1 MLNKVFR
8 RYDMYQF
15 RKSIEQDKSQLADLF
30 AESFGSLA
38 LNHGALEPI
47 ANRYWVAL
55 YEDKIVAVTG
65 ILPIYKSDFSGYEV
79 TWTCTSNKHRK
90 KGLIVQMLQK
100 AETELP
106 NDHIPLYCNCWRI
119 RDNDKINM
127 YSVMKHM
134 DMHEVVR
141 QRIKRV
147 NPHSIDCC
155 GCAQFQKEC
164 YCCGDLYMKNR

>member
-1 MLNKVFR
+1 
-8 RYDMYQF
+8 MYQF

-79 TWTCTSNKHRK
+79 TWTCTSNKH
-90 KGLIVQMLQK
+90 L
-100 AETELP
+100 
-106 NDHIPLYCNCWRI
+106 PLYCNCWRI
-119 RDNDKINM
+119 RNNDKINM